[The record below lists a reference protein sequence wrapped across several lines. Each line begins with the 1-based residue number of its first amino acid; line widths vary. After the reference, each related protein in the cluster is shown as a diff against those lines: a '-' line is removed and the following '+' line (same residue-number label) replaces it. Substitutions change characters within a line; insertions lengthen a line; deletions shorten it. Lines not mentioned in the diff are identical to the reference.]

1 MPYTINKSNGSVV
14 ATVAD
19 GTIDATIDLKLIGKN
34 YAGYGEVQ
42 NENFVYLLENFANTT
57 QPPKPLP
64 GQIWYDSGN
73 SKLKFWDG
81 SKFRTTGGAEIG
93 TTAPTGLTIGDF
105 WYDSSNQQLYAF
117 NGSSYTLIGPQAVAG
132 SATTQMRS
140 VSLVDVSGG
149 THPVI
154 QAVNGGNVIFI
165 VSSDSA
171 FTLDAT
177 INPVT
182 GFTVIQQGVT
192 LCYTNNGATPG
203 QTTSSHRFFG
213 TATNSERLGGL
224 SANNFVQSTGAPQF
238 SSQVNFGDVGFTV
251 GNPIARLA
259 VFNQGAST
267 PIIANQVNNTI
278 QFQTT
283 VSSTTKYPLQ
293 LVGADVLPGVTL
305 TSNLGSSGLQ
315 WNNLYANYVYSTAQQ
330 ADALNVGGNYRTAS
344 TGAVVNTIAA
354 RDASGN
360 LTATLFSGIASAAN
374 YADLAE
380 KYLPDSAYVV
390 GTVVT
395 IGGAS
400 EVTAC
405 KTGDRAIG
413 IISGNPAYMM
423 NSGLEGGVYVAL
435 KGRVPCKV
443 TGLISKGQ
451 RLVAGPDGTASAMST
466 DDSLQD
472 CFAIALES
480 FGTVTED
487 PTEYIS
493 ETGTIEVLVL

>member
-1 MPYTINKSNGSVV
+1 MSYTINRYNGTQIAV
-14 ATVAD
+14 VAD

-34 YAGYGEVQ
+34 YAGYGAVQ

-105 WYDSSNQQLYAF
+105 WYDSSNQQLYAY
-117 NGSSYTLIGPQAVAG
+117 NGSSFTLIGPQAVAG

-140 VSLVDVSGG
+140 VSLTDISGG
-149 THPVI
+149 THAVI
-154 QAVNGGNVIFI
+154 QAVDNGNVIFI
-165 VSSDSA
+165 VSSDSD

-177 INPVT
+177 INPIT
-182 GFTVIQQGVT
+182 GFSVVHQGVT
-192 LCYTNNGATPG
+192 LCYTNNNSQPG
-203 QTTSSHRFFG
+203 QTTSSHRFYG
-213 TATNSERLGGL
+213 TATNADRLGGL
-224 SANNFVQSTGAPQF
+224 AATNFVQATGSPQF
-238 SSQVNFGDVGFTV
+238 SSQVNFGDVGFTI

-267 PIIANQVNNTI
+267 PTIANQVNNTI

-315 WNNLYANYVYSTAQQ
+315 WNNVYANYIYSTAQQ

-344 TGAVVNTIAA
+344 TSATANTIAA
-354 RDASGN
+354 RDSSGN
-360 LTATLFSGIASAAN
+360 ITATVFSGTASAAN

-380 KYLPDSAYVV
+380 KYLADAEYEV
-390 GTVVT
+390 GTVVAV
-395 IGGAS
+395 GGEK

-405 KTGDRAIG
+405 KYGDRALG
-413 IISGNPAYMM
+413 AVSANPAYMM
-423 NSGLEGGVYVAL
+423 NSELEGGTYIAL
-435 KGRVPCKV
+435 KGRVPVKV
-443 TGLISKGQ
+443 IGAVRKGQ
-451 RLVAGPDGTASAMST
+451 RLIASSDGTAVAAVPHAN
-466 DDSLQD
+466 DV
-472 CFAIALES
+472 FAIALETS
-480 FGTVTED
+480 ED
-487 PTEYIS
+487 SGIK
-493 ETGTIEVLVL
+493 LVECVIL

>member
-1 MPYTINKSNGSVV
+1 MSYTINRYNGTQIAV
-14 ATVAD
+14 VAD

-42 NENFVYLLENFANTT
+42 NENFVHLLENFANTT

-93 TTAPTGLTIGDF
+93 STAPAGLTIGDF
-105 WYDSSNQQLYAF
+105 WYDSTNQQLYAY
-117 NGSSYTLIGPQAVAG
+117 NGSSFTLIGPQAVAG

-140 VSLVDVSGG
+140 VSLVDITGAS
-149 THPVI
+149 HPVI
-154 QAVNGGNVIFI
+154 QAVDNGNVIFI
-165 VSSDSA
+165 VSSDSD

-182 GFTVIQQGVT
+182 GFTVIHQGVT

-203 QTTSSHRFFG
+203 QTTSSHRFYG

-224 SANNFVQSTGAPQF
+224 SATNFVQSTGAPQF

-259 VFNQGAST
+259 VYNQGAST

-305 TSNLGSSGLQ
+305 TSNLGSTGLQ
-315 WNNLYANYVYSTAQQ
+315 WNNVYANYIYSTAQQ

-344 TGAVVNTIAA
+344 TSATSNTIAA

-360 LTATLFSGIASAAN
+360 LTANVFSGIASAAN

-380 KYLPDSAYVV
+380 KYLADEQYEV

-395 IGGAS
+395 VGGTQ

-405 KTGDRAIG
+405 RQGDRAIG
-413 IISGNPAYMM
+413 IISANPAYMM
-423 NSGLEGGVYVAL
+423 NSGLEGGTYVAL

-443 TGLISKGQ
+443 TGLVKKGQ
-451 RLVAGPDGTASAMST
+451 RLVAGPNGTATAMLETST
-466 DDSLQD
+466 LQD
-472 CFAIALES
+472 CFAIALSS
-480 FGTVTED
+480 FGEETD
-487 PTEYIS
+487 PPTDHSS
-493 ETGTIEVLVL
+493 ETGTIEALVL

>member
-1 MPYTINKSNGSVV
+1 MSYTINRYNGTQIAV
-14 ATVAD
+14 VAD

-34 YAGYGEVQ
+34 YAGYGAVQ

-105 WYDSSNQQLYAF
+105 WYDSSNQQLYAY
-117 NGSSYTLIGPQAVAG
+117 NGASFTLIGPQAVAG

-140 VSLVDVSGG
+140 VSLTDIAGG
-149 THPVI
+149 THAVI
-154 QAVNGGNVIFI
+154 EAVDNGNVIFI
-165 VSSDSA
+165 VSSDSD

-177 INPVT
+177 INPIT
-182 GFTVIQQGVT
+182 GFSIVHQGVT
-192 LCYTNNGATPG
+192 LCYTNNNSQPG
-203 QTTSSHRFFG
+203 QTTSSHRFYG
-213 TATNSERLGGL
+213 TATNADRLGGL
-224 SANNFVQSTGAPQF
+224 SASNFVQSTGSPQF
-238 SSQVNFGDVGFTV
+238 TSQVNFGDVGFTV

-267 PIIANQVNNTI
+267 PTIANQVNNTI
-278 QFQTT
+278 AFQTT

-315 WNNLYANYVYSTAQQ
+315 WNNVYANYYYGTSQQ

-344 TGAVVNTIAA
+344 TSATSNTIAA

-360 LTATLFSGIASAAN
+360 LTATIFSGTASAAN

-380 KYLPDSAYVV
+380 KYLPDAEYAV
-390 GTVVT
+390 GTVVA
-395 IGGAS
+395 IGGTS
-400 EVTAC
+400 EITAC
-405 KTGDRAIG
+405 QTGDRAIG

-443 TGLISKGQ
+443 TGLVRKGQ
-451 RLVAGPDGTASAMST
+451 RLVAGPNGTATAMSG
-466 DDSLQD
+466 DLGPQD
-472 CFAIALES
+472 CFAIALSS
-480 FGTVTED
+480 FGTETEI
-487 PTEYIS
+487 PTDHSS

>member
-1 MPYTINKSNGSVV
+1 MSYTITRYNGPQIAV
-14 ATVAD
+14 VAD

-34 YAGYGEVQ
+34 YAGYGAVQ

-93 TTAPTGLTIGDF
+93 TTAPTGLTVGDF
-105 WYDSSNQQLYAF
+105 WYDSANRQLYAY

-140 VSLVDVSGG
+140 VSLVDISGG

-154 QAVNGGNVIFI
+154 QAVDNGNVIFI
-165 VSSDSA
+165 ISSDSA

-192 LCYTNNGATPG
+192 LCYTNNGSLPG
-203 QTTSSHRFFG
+203 QTTSSHRFYG
-213 TATNSERLGGL
+213 TATNAERLGGL
-224 SANNFVQSTGAPQF
+224 SASNFVQATGSPQF

-305 TSNLGSSGLQ
+305 TSNLGSTGLQ
-315 WNNLYANYVYSTAQQ
+315 WNNVYANYVYSTAQQ

-344 TGAVVNTIAA
+344 TSATANTIAA

-360 LTATLFSGIASAAN
+360 LTATIFSGTASAAN

-380 KYLPDSAYVV
+380 KYLPDADYTV

-395 IGGAS
+395 IGGDR
-400 EVTAC
+400 EITAC
-405 KTGDRAIG
+405 KAGTRAIG

-443 TGLISKGQ
+443 TGLIKKGQ
-451 RLVAGPDGTASAMST
+451 KLVAGPDGTATGMTEFSGPH
-466 DDSLQD
+466 D
-472 CFAIALES
+472 CFAIALNS
-480 FGTVTED
+480 FGAETD
-487 PTEYIS
+487 PPTDHSS
-493 ETGTIEVLVL
+493 EIGTIEVLVL

>member
-1 MPYTINKSNGSVV
+1 MSYTINRYNGTQIAV
-14 ATVAD
+14 VAD

-34 YAGYGEVQ
+34 YAGYGAVQ

-105 WYDSSNQQLYAF
+105 WYDSSNQQLYAY
-117 NGSSYTLIGPQAVAG
+117 NGSSFTLIGPQAVAG

-140 VSLVDVSGG
+140 VSLTDISGG
-149 THPVI
+149 THAVI
-154 QAVNGGNVIFI
+154 EAVDNGNVIFI
-165 VSSDSA
+165 VSSDSD

-177 INPVT
+177 INPIT
-182 GFTVIQQGVT
+182 GFSIVHQGVT
-192 LCYTNNGATPG
+192 LCYTNNNSQPG
-203 QTTSSHRFFG
+203 QTTSSHRFYG
-213 TATNSERLGGL
+213 TATNADRLGGL
-224 SANNFVQSTGAPQF
+224 SASNFVQSTGSPQF
-238 SSQVNFGDVGFTV
+238 TSQVNFGDVGFTV

-267 PIIANQVNNTI
+267 PTIANQVNNTI
-278 QFQTT
+278 AFQTT

-293 LVGADVLPGVTL
+293 LVGSDVLPGVTL

-315 WNNLYANYVYSTAQQ
+315 WNNVYANYIYSTASQ
-330 ADALNVGGNYRTAS
+330 ADSLNVGGNYRTAS
-344 TGAVVNTIAA
+344 TSATANTVAV

-360 LTATLFSGIASAAN
+360 LTATIFSGTASAAN

-380 KYLPDSAYVV
+380 KYLADTEYEI
-390 GTVVT
+390 GTVLM
-395 IGGAS
+395 IGGNK

-405 KTGDRAIG
+405 EVGFRAIG
-413 IISGNPAYMM
+413 PVSGNPAYMM
-423 NSGLEGGVYVAL
+423 NSDLEGGTYVAL
-435 KGRVPCKV
+435 KGRVPVKV
-443 TGLISKGQ
+443 TGQINKGQ
-451 RLVAGPDGTASAMST
+451 KLVAGPNGTAQASHGANNEY
-466 DDSLQD
+466 
-472 CFAIALES
+472 FAIALETS
-480 FGTVTED
+480 DDINVKIVECV
-487 PTEYIS
+487 I
-493 ETGTIEVLVL
+493 L

>member
-1 MPYTINKSNGSVV
+1 MSYTINRYNGTQIAV
-14 ATVAD
+14 VAD

-34 YAGYGEVQ
+34 YAGYGAVQ

-105 WYDSSNQQLYAF
+105 WYDSSNQQLYAY
-117 NGSSYTLIGPQAVAG
+117 NGSSFTLIGPQAVAG

-140 VSLVDVSGG
+140 VSLTDISGG
-149 THPVI
+149 THAVI
-154 QAVNGGNVIFI
+154 EAVDNGNVIFI
-165 VSSDSA
+165 VSSDSD

-177 INPVT
+177 INPIT
-182 GFTVIQQGVT
+182 GFSIVHQGVT
-192 LCYTNNGATPG
+192 LCYTNNGSQPG
-203 QTTSSHRFFG
+203 QTTSSHRFYG
-213 TATNSERLGGL
+213 TATNADRLGGL
-224 SANNFVQSTGAPQF
+224 TASNFVQATGSPQF
-238 SSQVNFGDVGFTV
+238 TSQVNFGDVGFTV

-267 PIIANQVNNTI
+267 PTIANQVNNTI
-278 QFQTT
+278 AFQTT

-315 WNNLYANYVYSTAQQ
+315 WNNVYANYHYGTAQQ
-330 ADALNVGGNYRTAS
+330 TDALNVGGNYRTAS
-344 TGAVVNTIAA
+344 TSATANTIAA

-360 LTATLFSGIASAAN
+360 LIATIFSGTASAAN

-380 KYLPDSAYVV
+380 KYLADAEYAV
-390 GTVVT
+390 GTVV
-395 IGGAS
+395 IVGGEK

-405 KTGDRAIG
+405 TIGTRAFG
-413 IISGNPAYMM
+413 AVSENPAFMM
-423 NSGLEGGVYVAL
+423 NKDLEGGIYIAL
-435 KGRVPCKV
+435 KGRVPVKV
-443 TGLISKGQ
+443 TGSIIKGQ
-451 RLVAGPDGTASAMST
+451 RLVAGENGTAQAAYGTSSEV
-466 DDSLQD
+466 
-472 CFAIALES
+472 FAIALETNS
-480 FGTVTED
+480 DVGIKIVECV
-487 PTEYIS
+487 I
-493 ETGTIEVLVL
+493 L